1 MRVSLIEEPRY
12 SAATTPEALLHLANG
27 LCKRPNRGNPL
38 SIYAHQEA
46 ALFWAVANL
55 RKGVLIINVQPFQ
68 LFANHWLRA
77 SSDLPTRVLY
87 GADIFTRRAET
98 SMRISV
104 FATTASLLLTGCTA
118 TTGKPEVIAE
128 QQTTPDAWEN
138 RLEKIMDDKEIV
150 STKSKEDAGN
160 ISLEQQYK
168 SEQRQVADSFENC
181 FAKVFAGK
189 TFDGGVPWKSEGQG
203 YRDIISVNNQGVAA
217 WWTISRRS
225 RSCEPLT
232 TPIQDYQ
239 SARIGQE
246 ISFDASPFN
255 PSFYSIGKWMIEN
268 NNTELCWYER
278 RSTLKGVS
286 RRCYEHMPS
295 FIPG

>member
-1 MRVSLIEEPRY
+1 MPVSIHT
-12 SAATTPEALLHLANG
+12 AMQDKMH
-27 LCKRPNRGNPL
+27 K
-38 SIYAHQEA
+38 IY
-46 ALFWAVANL
+46 
-55 RKGVLIINVQPFQ
+55 I
-68 LFANHWLRA
+68 
-77 SSDLPTRVLY
+77 
-87 GADIFTRRAET
+87 
-98 SMRISV
+98 V
-104 FATTASLLLTGCTA
+104 FAPFTFSAMALVAGCT
-118 TTGKPEVIAE
+118 TNTGKPEVIVAK
-128 QQTTPDAWEN
+128 QSTPDAWEN
-138 RLEKIMDDKEIV
+138 RLEKIMDDKEII
-150 STKSKEDAGN
+150 STKSKEEPED
-160 ISLEQQYK
+160 ITLEQEYK

-203 YRDIISVNNQGVAA
+203 YRDIISVDNQGIAA

-239 SARIGQE
+239 SARIGRQ
-246 ISFDASPFN
+246 ISFDPSPFN
-255 PSFYSIGKWMIEN
+255 SSSYRIGKWMLEN

-278 RSTLKGVS
+278 SSTLKGVS